1 MKVFATAEITTNNRI
16 TVPKK
21 VLDILHLT
29 EGDIILFFNT
39 DGVITLRSS
48 AE

>member
-1 MKVFATAEITTNNRI
+1 MKVFATAEITTSNRI

-21 VLDILHLT
+21 VLDVLQLK
-29 EGDIILFFNT
+29 EGDIMLFYHK

-48 AE
+48 PD